1 MAKLLESGDLQ
12 HHIIGTLQPSYAR
25 RYHNM
30 ISAIEKYLLPLDVR
44 LPQSDRDIVGGY
56 FIWIT
61 LPSPL
66 TADDVA
72 IEAEEAESLILAPGP
87 LFAVHG
93 DTDVKALKGSLRLCF
108 AWEEE
113 ELLYEGIQRLSKVIR
128 SLQNEQMEGYVAKDR
143 SGRGRETIG
152 LDGSHY

>member
-1 MAKLLESGDLQ
+1 
-12 HHIIGTLQPSYAR
+12 
-25 RYHNM
+25 M
-30 ISAIEKYLLPLDVR
+30 ISAIENHLLPLDVR
-44 LPQSDRDIVGGY
+44 LPQGDREIVGGY

-72 IEAEEAESLILAPGP
+72 IEAQHEENLILAPGP
-87 LFAVHG
+87 LFGVYG
-93 DTDVKALKGSLRLCF
+93 DADVEGLKGELRLCF
-108 AWEEE
+108 AWEDE

-128 SLQNEQMEGYVAKDR
+128 SMQNEQMAGYVAKDK
-143 SGRGRETIG
+143 STRGRETVG